1 MMTDFGMMLREHGF
15 HAPHVTPAGLEDALE
30 KHGVKQKKM
39 MEDMFEKYAQMSSSK
54 VAGGAAAVGCD
65 GWRTY
70 WWPKG
75 AETQAHPR
83 IVPHDFSLPTE
94 VTTQTAWN
102 WWWSAHLSDRDRNV
116 TLPPVRACNHYHLP
130 RAQQPRWSEWK
141 GFFEECV
148 DELPEDVRKDLE
160 DAYKKKDVTLEMLNR
175 AYACAV
181 PVVQKYRATSKRQT
195 QLMFGTILRNRSR
208 LRARN
213 APAEQQQ

>member
-1 MMTDFGMMLREHGF
+1 MMTDFGTMLREHGF

-30 KHGVKQKKM
+30 KHGVQQKKM
-39 MEDMFEKYAQMSSSK
+39 MEEMFEKYAQMSSSK
-54 VAGGAAAVGCD
+54 VAGGASAVGCD

-70 WWPKG
+70 WWSKG

-102 WWWSAHLSDRDRNV
+102 WWWSAHLSDRDRSV

-148 DELPEDVRKDLE
+148 AELPEDVRKDLE
-160 DAYKKKDVTLEMLNR
+160 DAYKKRDVTLEMLNR

-195 QLMFGTILRNRSR
+195 QLKFGTILRNRVR

-213 APAEQQQ
+213 APAEHQ